1 MDRDL
6 KDRLKLEGYW
16 LAAILLAAA
25 AGEYALLLILEVD
38 PLLSIKIQGFI
49 VLMVMGYIIR
59 IAARVIKDY
68 GDQILPDDNG
78 MNELE

>member
-16 LAAILLAAA
+16 LGAILLAAA
-25 AGEYALLLILEVD
+25 AVEYLLLLILEVD

-49 VLMVMGYIIR
+49 ALMVMGYIIR
-59 IAARVIKDY
+59 IAARVISDY
-68 GDQILPDDNG
+68 GDQIIPDDNG
-78 MNELE
+78 MNDLE